1 MSYRHR
7 IFLSFHHAND
17 EKYKIMFER
26 LFCKAE
32 KAVYSHSVNDGD
44 IDSGLPAE
52 RIRQTIRDNYL
63 RNSSV
68 TVVLI
73 GTDTWRRKHVDWEI
87 SSSLRHTDL
96 NRRSGLV
103 GLILPS
109 RLDYYPGFQ
118 QNLRTMPARLVD
130 NVQRGYASLHPW
142 TEDVNQMVNVI
153 HNAWTRRFGLVTPDH
168 TRPLMSYNARAT
180 DANWI

>member
-1 MSYRHR
+1 MSNRHR
-7 IFLSFHHAND
+7 VFLSFHHAND
-17 EKYKIMFER
+17 EVYKRRFEQ
-26 LFCKAE
+26 LFCAAE
-32 KAVYSHSVNDGD
+32 KAVYSHSVNDVE

-52 RIRQTIRDNYL
+52 RIRQTIRDKYL

-68 TVVLI
+68 TVVLV

-87 SSSLRHTDL
+87 SSSLRHTTL

-109 RLDYYPGFQ
+109 RWDHYSGFTP
-118 QNLRTMPARLVD
+118 NLRTMPARLVD

-142 TEDVNQMVNVI
+142 TEDVYQMVNII
-153 HNAWTRRFGLVTPDH
+153 HNAWSQRFGAILPDH
-168 TRPLMSYNARAT
+168 SRPLMSYNARAT
-180 DANWI
+180 DAGWL